1 MKKISIIGIL
11 FFVINWLGQ
20 GYPLYPGINETN
32 TSGTLDLLRVILQ
45 RADTQKTP
53 AAGDLQK
60 YLAISAKF
68 SQRPRLLTGEV
79 LTAMYNNYDAYNSL
93 VDFVEK
99 IPVQEPATVIKLFAW
114 VKNFERLD
122 NKNKPL
128 LTAVFQSLLELFSQ
142 AAKYAPDHYDYDA
155 LINKMMAL
163 PWTPNDFYDKLFG
176 FFETELDIRLNKK
189 NFIDFVLE
197 GIDNRDLE
205 INNTVYKFL
214 IKDKYRKAIEE
225 MLQSQGVA
233 STATLLRIN
242 RLLDQSVEKQ
252 RADSPIETG
261 NRILQAFEELP
272 YAGISEDAPRAIR
285 DRVLAYSKK
294 KLNLDVTALVKK
306 INSHAPIPE
315 LASLILEIKNNY
327 LVYHLK
333 DHLVALVYAVN
344 AKNPKLRVFLNPNL
358 ARLHDFDDHKTWTPW
373 NYCGPPPVP
382 DAFSAYH
389 FSGGLSRL
397 NIAFAAKWY
406 ELLFRRTLSYNPAQL
421 QGLLINLLD
430 LYPVPAGGR
439 AAQWD
444 DYVQYTAV
452 LEDFGL
458 ELLRKAR
465 ENEAVGKDVLK
476 ELKML
481 SSGYH
486 YRETAGYITGKTKE
500 FRLFFSEIRLLG
512 EVFSKKKEYLE
523 ASGYKELL
531 KKIPPRA
538 GAIYYHTF
546 GNLTPQPFRLFP
558 QGLANLFESGWTN
571 GEIIDEFK
579 VRLAWFLY
587 KKKIPAY
594 FMGQL
599 LYSYLTK
606 TAPRVYNQNNPN
618 DYFSSYFMFKVFNNS
633 HLNGAIKDLQKEG
646 YLKLK

>member
-1 MKKISIIGIL
+1 MKKISIIGIS
-11 FFVINWLGQ
+11 FFIINWLGQ
-20 GYPLYPGINETN
+20 VYPLYPGINETN
-32 TSGTLDLLRVILQ
+32 TSRTLDLLKEILQ
-45 RADTQKTP
+45 RANAQKT
-53 AAGDLQK
+53 AGTAGELQK
-60 YLAISAKF
+60 YLTISAKF
-68 SQRPRLLTGEV
+68 SQRPQLLTEEV
-79 LTAMYNNYDAYNSL
+79 LTAMYNNYDAYNAL

-122 NKNKPL
+122 SKSKAL

-163 PWTPNDFYDKLFG
+163 PWGPNDFYDKLFE
-176 FFETELDIRLNKK
+176 FFETELHIHLNNK

-197 GIDNRDLE
+197 GIENKDLE
-205 INNTVYKFL
+205 INNSVYKFL
-214 IKDKYRKAIEE
+214 IKDKYRKTIEE
-225 MLQSQGVA
+225 MLLSQGVA
-233 STATLLRIN
+233 SISTLLRIN
-242 RLLDQSVEKQ
+242 RLLDQLVEKQ
-252 RADSPIETG
+252 RAYSSIETG

-272 YAGISEDAPRAIR
+272 YAGISEDAPRPIR

-294 KLNLDVTALVKK
+294 KLNLDVTELVKK
-306 INSHAPIPE
+306 INSHAPVTE
-315 LASLILEIKNNY
+315 VASLILEIKNNY

-358 ARLHDFDDHKTWTPW
+358 VRLHDFDDHKTWTPW
-373 NYCGPPPVP
+373 NYCGSPPVP

-389 FSGGLSRL
+389 LSGGLSRL
-397 NIAFAAKWY
+397 NIAFAVKWY

-430 LYPVPAGGR
+430 LYPVPSAGQ
-439 AAQWD
+439 AAQWA
-444 DYVQYTAV
+444 DYVQYTAI
-452 LEDFGL
+452 
-458 ELLRKAR
+458 
-465 ENEAVGKDVLK
+465 AVGKDVLK
-476 ELKML
+476 ELNTI

-512 EVFSKKKEYLE
+512 EIFSKKKEYLE

-531 KKIPPRA
+531 MKIQPRS
-538 GAIYYHTF
+538 GSIYYHTF
-546 GNLTPQPFRLFP
+546 GNLTPQPFTLFP
-558 QGLANLFESGWTN
+558 QGLANLFESGWTS
-571 GEIIDEFK
+571 GEIIDEYK

-618 DYFSSYFMFKVFNNS
+618 DYFSTYFMFKVFNNS
-633 HLNGAIKDLQKEG
+633 HLNAAIKDLQKEG